1 MTMRILVLG
10 CFLVAAG
17 AAGGSPVRRSPPPPP
32 TLSPRRRRSS
42 PPFLHASRPSRRTE
56 GAAGAA
62 GSCSTTP
69 RSTYRAASSTTR
81 PAPTPR
87 THPTRPKPAHAACS
101 SPPPNATSPL
111 LPLYPRGGAGRATR
125 PSTSSTSR
133 TPTRSAPYAMPWTT
147 QARSRGTCRAQP
159 TSSSCV
165 TTRCWLSFY
174 PKFPALGPRN
184 SNRTTR
190 YPPTCSSST
199 MASTI
204 RTPTRRCSRL
214 STLNTTWRRIPHR
227 WTAWTRQL

>member
-1 MTMRILVLG
+1 M
-10 CFLVAAG
+10 
-17 AAGGSPVRRSPPPPP
+17 RRSPPPPP

-42 PPFLHASRPSRRTE
+42 PPFLRASRPSRRTE

-62 GSCSTTP
+62 RSCSTTP
-69 RSTYRAASSTTR
+69 RSTYRAASSTPR
-81 PAPTPR
+81 PAPTPQ

-101 SPPPNATSPL
+101 SPPPNATS
-111 LPLYPRGGAGRATR
+111 PLYPRGGAGRATR

-190 YPPTCSSST
+190 YPLTCSSST